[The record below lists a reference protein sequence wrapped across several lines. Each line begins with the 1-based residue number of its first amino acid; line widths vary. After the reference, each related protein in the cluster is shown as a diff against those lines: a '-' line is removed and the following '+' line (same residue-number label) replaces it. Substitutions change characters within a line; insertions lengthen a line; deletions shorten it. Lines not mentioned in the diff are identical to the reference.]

1 MTEYERQVLLSRNTS
16 CQVIYKIYFR
26 DFKLASLGSELYN
39 SKTEESEHADLL
51 QNRRSFRYIF
61 FPNSI

>member
-1 MTEYERQVLLSRNTS
+1 MLQPVSLQKPCKSEDGRFVTEYERQVLLSRNTS

-39 SKTEESEHADLL
+39 SKTEENEH
-51 QNRRSFRYIF
+51 I
-61 FPNSI
+61 